1 MTSWKPEDLP
11 LLATFSQVAALL
23 RKYGLDE
30 RATDDTVRYRARTDE
45 EWPIGEGKKY
55 SYSPVANATK
65 AMPPGPVLELYEK
78 SPRPAG
84 RRGPD
89 KKPRQPRGEK

>member
-1 MTSWKPEDLP
+1 VTSWNPADLP
-11 LLATFSQVAALL
+11 PVATFREVAALL

-30 RATDDTVRYRARTDE
+30 HATDDTVRYRSRTDA
-45 EWPIGEGKKY
+45 EWPIGEGKKHRY
-55 SYSPVANATK
+55 VKVGNAAK
-65 AMPPGPVLELYEK
+65 AMPPEPVLKLYEK

-89 KKPRQPRGEK
+89 KKPRQPRGAK